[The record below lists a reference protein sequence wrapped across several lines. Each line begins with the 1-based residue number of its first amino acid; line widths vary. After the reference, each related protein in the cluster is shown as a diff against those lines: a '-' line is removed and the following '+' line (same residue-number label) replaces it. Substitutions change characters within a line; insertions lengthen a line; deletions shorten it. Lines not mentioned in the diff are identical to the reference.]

1 MRGLE
6 VALKLTVLSSCLRVT
21 AHDRPPLPKETLGVV
36 TIVGVRGVRRGSSRH
51 RGRRLTGPR
60 RKWPEAVTEDEPAD
74 ALMDDS
80 RYGWE
85 RSVLPHAVEPLANRD
100 LFL

>member
-1 MRGLE
+1 MRSLE
-6 VALKLTVLSSCLRVT
+6 AALKLIVLLSCLEVTVLGC
-21 AHDRPPLPKETLGVV
+21 PPVSEETPGIVA
-36 TIVGVRGVRRGSSRH
+36 IVGVRGVRRGSSRH

-85 RSVLPHAVEPLANRD
+85 RCVLPHATEPLANRD